1 MCCGCK
7 KTMYL
12 FTFCS
17 ELFSKDFGSPC
28 VSRYEIGILWMCRLS
43 SNRDWTEKL
52 AGYGYEA
59 LQTIVFITTNWQT
72 SLRSNL
78 DRSANICLGL
88 FPCLGLKSKT
98 FKITEENVVEVLWV
112 WKRWKSHGLVTQW
125 CQGVVTR
132 KWFGLNPACDS
143 ITFVHKIILYA
154 APSNVIITE
163 NLYVQGKE

>member
-7 KTMYL
+7 KTMCL

-17 ELFSKDFGSPC
+17 GLFSKELGSPC
-28 VSRYEIGILWMCRLS
+28 VSRYEIGNLWMCQLS

-59 LQTIVFITTNWQT
+59 LQTIVFIMTT
-72 SLRSNL
+72 SLRSNV

-88 FPCLGLKSKT
+88 IPWLGLKSNT
-98 FKITEENVVEVLWV
+98 SKITEENVVEVLWV
-112 WKRWKSHGLVTQW
+112 WKRKRWKSHSLVTQW
-125 CQGVVTR
+125 YQGVVTR

-143 ITFVHKIILYA
+143 ITFVHKIPWYP

-163 NLYVQGKE
+163 NLFVQGKE